1 MAFINSDDVLLL
13 VDIGDYQLKAEFL
26 LSNSLLDKKMLGEP
40 SKLKKLK
47 FVKKNSQFCI
57 LSRALVL
64 RACLRFCLWLGQYK
78 GKLSTNKMGQH
89 KYFPQQGWVGI
100 SITF

>member
-47 FVKKNSQFCI
+47 FVKKKQSI
-57 LSRALVL
+57 LHSKQSFSFESMSKILFMAWAIQREVV
-64 RACLRFCLWLGQYK
+64 
-78 GKLSTNKMGQH
+78 N
-89 KYFPQQGWVGI
+89 
-100 SITF
+100 

>member
-13 VDIGDYQLKAEFL
+13 VDIGDYQLKTEFL

-47 FVKKNSQFCI
+47 FVKKTVNF
-57 LSRALVL
+57 A
-64 RACLRFCLWLGQYK
+64 F
-78 GKLSTNKMGQH
+78 
-89 KYFPQQGWVGI
+89 
-100 SITF
+100 